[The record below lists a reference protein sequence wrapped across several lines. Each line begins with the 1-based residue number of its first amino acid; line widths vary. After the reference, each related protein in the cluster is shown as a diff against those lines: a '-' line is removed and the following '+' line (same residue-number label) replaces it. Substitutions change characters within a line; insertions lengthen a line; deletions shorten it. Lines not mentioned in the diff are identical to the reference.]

1 MAAPDGDRF
10 SRRAGSILFPACG
23 LQGVDPAS
31 GVEYVDFAEID
42 AVLCEPF
49 LEMFVQDEGLAAVHY
64 FSLVQEVVLPGVS
77 SFLGGLKD
85 VNAKLSKL
93 TCKERVLVVG
103 SHVLY
108 LCDPSGLFVRTLLL
122 QNIKELVS
130 GRDGVGIRMV
140 DPLYP
145 DILVKAPDPT
155 RLQHVLGRLYEAE
168 TGRPLSAREC
178 SSVRGELRFD
188 SATPSGV
195 RMPCKIIPLRV
206 VRRDDPSMVSSSG
219 YPERLQLSF
228 AGGDPLSDAQAA
240 VVGTYA
246 IQPEYQDCLP
256 KWKKVA
262 AAAPGTTAPLS
273 DRAAAAA
280 AVPTEVWGCNG
291 GWVVSSLPAT
301 VSNILFKSVEL
312 AGRSSP
318 HAVGE
323 WEELTEEQVFVPAPR
338 LLVSAGGAE
347 DGDFLAA
354 AAEGSPSLLEDA
366 SPATATAS
374 VSSPRRGL
382 SAAPTFSPVSGERR
396 HARKSMIHPCSL
408 GRALGAAAPVAS
420 IAASGGGGGGGG
432 GALGSSAS
440 DAPPTCLSPF
450 SNASDVS
457 GLVRPTVP
465 RALTDS
471 PSPPAV
477 VSGVLSPTLPRVLLE
492 STVAPAGAGSATL
505 PVAADVS
512 PDHDPM
518 MSPSFASELLLGPSA
533 AASGREASASM
544 SPPPPLPPGGEVQQA
559 SQRVEL
565 LRQRAAATAAK
576 VQRLRRIEDDVAADR
591 AALAARL
598 ALPAEAAATPSP
610 PSGRVPQLAP
620 HVEAA
625 AGRLLRGSDEAE
637 RRLVAA
643 RAERQQAAAALEAG
657 HGRREALR
665 LQTEAARSFRS
676 DSEAQLQTVV
686 RCVQDIVQRGQ
697 HAAQAKEEA
706 LRAAADAAS
715 ARAAD
720 ARTAEAVREEEL
732 APLRAAAAAA
742 EEEAPREAA
751 EADLREVLA
760 KAEAE
765 RARLEARVAAVEG
778 GRRGGGGGDL
788 AETCSRLSVAIGK
801 IDALSEEVQ
810 NSCALRC
817 SLEEKGREVAEKDE
831 NVRRAILALKSVR
844 LAYDQHVASTAETLA
859 SRHDEL
865 AAAQRAAAAAAQRT
879 SSTVASLAATRK
891 RAAEGARERLRQA
904 GAAAAALEEE
914 AEAREERLRWAG
926 EQRLLLARCGSPT
939 GRRREASASR
949 TAEVSRRQQDLS
961 SMVQDADKELLA
973 LQGSVI
979 ACDEKLADMRQKRDA
994 TKAALLRQEKEV
1006 SQSGG
1011 ILEEQRM
1018 V

>member
-1 MAAPDGDRF
+1 MAAPDGGAADRF
-10 SRRAGSILFPACG
+10 SRRAGSVLFPACG

-42 AVLCEPF
+42 ATLCEPF

-122 QNIKELVS
+122 RNIKEVVS
-130 GRDGVGIRMV
+130 GRDGVGIRMA

-168 TGRPLSAREC
+168 TGAPLPAREC
-178 SSVRGELRFD
+178 ASVRGELRFD

-206 VRRDDPSMVSSSG
+206 VRRDDPSMASSSG
-219 YPERLQLSF
+219 YPERLHLRF
-228 AGGDPLSDAQAA
+228 AGGEPLSDAQAA

-262 AAAPGTTAPLS
+262 TATA
-273 DRAAAAA
+273 DAAA

-318 HAVGE
+318 HAVGG
-323 WEELTEEQVFVPAPR
+323 WEELTEDQVFVPAPR
-338 LLVSAGGAE
+338 LIVSAGGGGGEE
-347 DGDFLAA
+347 DDPAASPEDTSPVAVAA
-354 AAEGSPSLLEDA
+354 ASA
-366 SPATATAS
+366 AS

-382 SAAPTFSPVSGERR
+382 SAAPTFSPISGERR

-420 IAASGGGGGGGG
+420 IAASTAAAAAAAAAAPGM
-432 GALGSSAS
+432 GSSAS
-440 DAPPTCLSPF
+440 DAPPPTCLSPF

-492 STVAPAGAGSATL
+492 SPASPVATEAAAAVAATAQ
-505 PVAADVS
+505 PVAAGVS

-533 AASGREASASM
+533 TLGREASASAST
-544 SPPPPLPPGGEVQQA
+544 SPPQQPLPPGSEAQQA
-559 SQRVEL
+559 AQRVEL

-591 AALAARL
+591 AAL
-598 ALPAEAAATPSP
+598 
-610 PSGRVPQLAP
+610 
-620 HVEAA
+620 
-625 AGRLLRGSDEAE
+625 
-637 RRLVAA
+637 
-643 RAERQQAAAALEAG
+643 
-657 HGRREALR
+657 
-665 LQTEAARSFRS
+665 
-676 DSEAQLQTVV
+676 
-686 RCVQDIVQRGQ
+686 
-697 HAAQAKEEA
+697 
-706 LRAAADAAS
+706 
-715 ARAAD
+715 
-720 ARTAEAVREEEL
+720 
-732 APLRAAAAAA
+732 
-742 EEEAPREAA
+742 
-751 EADLREVLA
+751 
-760 KAEAE
+760 
-765 RARLEARVAAVEG
+765 
-778 GRRGGGGGDL
+778 
-788 AETCSRLSVAIGK
+788 
-801 IDALSEEVQ
+801 
-810 NSCALRC
+810 
-817 SLEEKGREVAEKDE
+817 
-831 NVRRAILALKSVR
+831 
-844 LAYDQHVASTAETLA
+844 
-859 SRHDEL
+859 
-865 AAAQRAAAAAAQRT
+865 
-879 SSTVASLAATRK
+879 
-891 RAAEGARERLRQA
+891 
-904 GAAAAALEEE
+904 
-914 AEAREERLRWAG
+914 
-926 EQRLLLARCGSPT
+926 
-939 GRRREASASR
+939 
-949 TAEVSRRQQDLS
+949 
-961 SMVQDADKELLA
+961 
-973 LQGSVI
+973 
-979 ACDEKLADMRQKRDA
+979 
-994 TKAALLRQEKEV
+994 
-1006 SQSGG
+1006 
-1011 ILEEQRM
+1011 
-1018 V
+1018 